1 VELLGGLREAWPGGK
16 RESGDVAVEGPSSV
30 GGLGSPAGFFAF
42 PPSRT
47 LKRGTEGS
55 MYDSCNLT
63 GHVMRET

>member
-1 VELLGGLREAWPGGK
+1 MT
-16 RESGDVAVEGPSSV
+16 VEGPSSV

-47 LKRGTEGS
+47 LKRETEGS

-63 GHVMRET
+63 GQVIMRET